1 VRRTNAVCR
10 LPVLL
15 KAWSCCF
22 LLFCVE
28 LNAQSADDP
37 LPRLRQPAL
46 AVQAHP
52 ATLQSRWDRFEAEFG
67 LPEEQTS
74 LLASSILHA
83 KYGVDLAAFGVKA
96 ISNTLQDATEF
107 RFSRGRV
114 RRASSAELDPSPRY
128 AHPTGPFSL
137 EDARL
142 KFDFVLATG
151 KPYVGARLVIPFG
164 N

>member
-1 VRRTNAVCR
+1 M
-10 LPVLL
+10 LL

-22 LLFCVE
+22 VILGVQLD
-28 LNAQSADDP
+28 AQGADDL

-67 LPEEQTS
+67 LPDQQTS
-74 LLASSILHA
+74 LLTSSILRA

-96 ISNTLQDATEF
+96 LSNTLQDATEL

-114 RRASSAELDPSPRY
+114 RRASSAVLDPSPRNER
-128 AHPTGPFSL
+128 PTGPFSL

-142 KFDFVLATG
+142 KFDFALTTG